1 MGPSFNSQLDQH
13 GAWRR
18 EFALRLKLL
27 AQWMGDHQLM
37 DDAVR
42 ERLQRLEAQVR
53 SDKVMVAF
61 VAEFSRGK
69 SELINAIF
77 FAGYG
82 RRIMPA
88 SPGRT
93 TMCPTELGYDAGVP
107 PSLRLLPI
115 ESRLQPRA
123 LAEWR
128 LVPEQWSQIPL
139 DVDDPGQLAAA
150 LNKVT
155 QTRRVS
161 LDEARAL
168 GFWHDEL
175 PQDNPL
181 PDAQGLVEIP
191 AWRHALINIAHPLLS
206 QGLVI
211 LDTPGLNAV
220 GAEPEL
226 TVSLLPQAHGIVF
239 ILGADTGVTRSDL
252 SIWREHLAPEA
263 ENNATR
269 LVVLNK
275 IDTLWDALRAGSE
288 VQADIERQCATSAAM
303 LGISPDQV
311 LAVSAQKGLVAKIT
325 HDDALLRASTLPQ
338 LEAVLARGVLG
349 QRQEILR
356 STVASGIAGLRTETS
371 RVLNIRRRDL
381 DDQMLELR
389 SLRGKNSSVISHMRG
404 RIEQEQREFDAS
416 AEKIHAVRSVH
427 VKLLKDVFQ
436 TLGSS
441 AIKTE
446 MTDLV
451 LALRQR
457 GIKFGA
463 KRTYD
468 DTFRRL
474 AQALARA
481 QASGT
486 EIHAMLESSFRSLN
500 AEFGFSLQLP
510 QAPVLA
516 RYESD
521 LTRIE
526 STHVHY
532 LGAGNLLKLAQSEF
546 SERLARALGTRVRTV
561 FESAAGELEMWS
573 KSAISQLDAQITERQ
588 RSYDQRIE
596 AIDRIQQAATGLA
609 ERIAEIEASED
620 VLNLQEAK
628 LQELTSQLVLP
639 SASGIGGA
647 AAAGAELQTA

>member
-1 MGPSFNSQLDQH
+1 MAKKSKLTH
-13 GAWRR
+13 GQQRR
-18 EFALRLKLL
+18 VNANQTRRLKKETPDVDESLL
-27 AQWMGDHQLM
+27 GSPQEGLVISRFGQHADVEDSDGTVHRCNLRRTVGSLVTGDRVVFRLGDESLHGISSVVE
-37 DDAVR
+37 AVHPR
-42 ERLQRLEAQVR
+42 R
-53 SDKVMVAF
+53 S
-61 VAEFSRGK
+61 EFSRPDFYDGLK
-69 SELINAIF
+69 PVAANIDQIVIVSAV
-77 FAGYG
+77 
-82 RRIMPA
+82 MPEFSTNLVDRYLVA
-88 SPGRT
+88 AE
-93 TMCPTELGYDAGVP
+93 TM
-107 PSLRLLPI
+107 
-115 ESRLQPRA
+115 
-123 LAEWR
+123 
-128 LVPEQWSQIPL
+128 
-139 DVDDPGQLAAA
+139 
-150 LNKVT
+150 
-155 QTRRVS
+155 
-161 LDEARAL
+161 
-168 GFWHDEL
+168 
-175 PQDNPL
+175 
-181 PDAQGLVEIP
+181 EIP
-191 AWRHALINIAHPLLS
+191 PLL
-206 QGLVI
+206 
-211 LDTPGLNAV
+211 
-220 GAEPEL
+220 
-226 TVSLLPQAHGIVF
+226 
-239 ILGADTGVTRSDL
+239 
-252 SIWREHLAPEA
+252 
-263 ENNATR
+263 
-269 LVVLNK
+269 VLNK

-325 HDDALLRASTLPQ
+325 HDDALLRASALPQ

-389 SLRGKNSSVISHMRG
+389 SLRGKNASVITHMRG

-441 AIKTE
+441 AIKAE

-457 GIKFGA
+457 GIKFAA

-468 DTFRRL
+468 DTFHRL
-474 AQALARA
+474 AQALARV

-588 RSYDQRIE
+588 RSYAQRIE

-628 LQELTSQLVLP
+628 LRELTSQLVLP
-639 SASGIGGA
+639 AASGTTGA
-647 AAAGAELQTA
+647 AVAGAELQTA